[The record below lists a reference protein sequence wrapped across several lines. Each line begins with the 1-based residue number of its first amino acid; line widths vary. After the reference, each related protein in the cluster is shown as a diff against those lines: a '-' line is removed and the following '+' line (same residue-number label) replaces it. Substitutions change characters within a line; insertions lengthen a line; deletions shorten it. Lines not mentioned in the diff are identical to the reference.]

1 MEINIKHES
10 DESIS
15 AVAAPPDTKEP
26 LQPSFHSFGNG
37 TVRVTVPAESFRQTA
52 PAFPLY
58 LIGPRLEDSCYR
70 EFSEGDVDEYNKT
83 NGDTVCLESIKS
95 GDEMISLVHKP
106 GKLLKDTA
114 VNSNATA
121 LNLDEKGDSSS
132 YEVKGDSSSYEVK
145 GDSLSNEGKMTG
157 DCIASNGLRNDGERG
172 IFVKEDTANNMESRV
187 TQQQSTVKTE
197 QTPVNISYSN
207 TSHSASQTYSMSNA
221 LVNLTKALPNIMKK
235 RHILEPETTVN
246 RYSSALL
253 ATNCKK
259 PMPERHTFLLVER
272 SKLPPPTVVD
282 DRINLNAVE
291 NCNTQPENDNS
302 IINME
307 KVSEEE
313 NDVKENK
320 SESKASVSR
329 TPCDSHFKVAR
340 SKKGRFISKGK
351 QNRILSMKKI
361 WFKKKTEEKDVRV
374 ENDITLEMSVATDS
388 SYDLRP
394 LVKKQKK
401 INVSTLEMSV
411 ATDSSYDLRPLT
423 KKQMKINV
431 SAFDNSS
438 DDINTDPDFV
448 PRAHLYVKPSAADS
462 RGCSVCSGIHCKL
475 KCDNDH
481 PIGHI
486 HDLYI
491 DTCLNTSIKSVASL
505 PHQLLLGRSRCNENE
520 MGIFCEEAIPKGT
533 QLGPVVGE
541 KISFKDL
548 SPAMDFR
555 HIWYAAKDDEWKEL
569 EFVST
574 KNESESNWCRYMFK

>member
-26 LQPSFHSFGNG
+26 LQPSFHNFGNG

-52 PAFPLY
+52 PVFPLY
-58 LIGPRLEDSCYR
+58 LIGPKLEDSCYR
-70 EFSEGDVDEYNKT
+70 DFSEGDVDEYNKT
-83 NGDTVCLESIKS
+83 NNDTVCLESIKS

-106 GKLLKDTA
+106 GKLLKDTV

-121 LNLDEKGDSSS
+121 LNLDKKGDSSS
-132 YEVKGDSSSYEVK
+132 YEVKCDSSSY
-145 GDSLSNEGKMTG
+145 EGKMTG

-172 IFVKEDTANNMESRV
+172 IFVKEDTAINMESKV

-221 LVNLTKALPNIMKK
+221 LVNLTKALPNVMKN

-272 SKLPPPTVVD
+272 SKLPAPTVVD
-282 DRINLNAVE
+282 KRINLNAVE
-291 NCNTQPENDNS
+291 NCNTQTEIDNS

-313 NDVKENK
+313 NDKKENE
-320 SESKASVSR
+320 SESKTSVS
-329 TPCDSHFKVAR
+329 TPCDSHLKVAR
-340 SKKGRFISKGK
+340 FKGRFISKGK
-351 QNRILSMKKI
+351 QNRIFSMKKF

-374 ENDITLEMSVATDS
+374 ENDITLEMSTDS

-394 LVKKQKK
+394 LMKKQKK
-401 INVSTLEMSV
+401 INVS
-411 ATDSSYDLRPLT
+411 
-423 KKQMKINV
+423 
-431 SAFDNSS
+431 AFNNSS

-520 MGIFCEEAIPKGT
+520 MGIFCEEAISKGT

-548 SPAMDFR
+548 SPDMDFR